1 MQKIS
6 SHRNPHLLIALA
18 LTVVYHGALL
28 LAGTFKG
35 TYDALIHIFFAD
47 HYARAWFD
55 HWEYRWYTGFTMTS
69 YPPGSQQSI
78 ALLSPVTGLIN
89 GYIIVQLFAMIM
101 VVIGVYRFSK
111 IWVSEEAA
119 GYAALLAVFASSLNE
134 TIHVFG
140 QLPTT
145 FSLGFLLNALPYVY
159 RYLDEGD
166 PKVLLVAWAANAATT
181 AGHHVTTLFGAVFF
195 VAPVMVLAI
204 VEKFRTPLFDEPG
217 AHPDK
222 VTKENFR
229 PLIARRLRRIVP
241 VVLRCALYGVGM
253 IALLLIVVLPYWL
266 WSASDPIA
274 QVAIPHASRDNYL
287 VNTAAGLVF
296 WLIPYGVGLVALPYA
311 FYKGLITKAWPMTLS
326 LGLLFLLGTGGT
338 TPLPKLLLG
347 GAYDILTLDRFTFW
361 ATIAVL
367 PLYGEF
373 VVSLRRRGL
382 AKYVREQFSD
392 FTLRVVQVILILT
405 YLIFCIFTA
414 NLTQFRKFQP
424 APIDTQPIITFLQKD
439 QHDRWRYLP
448 LGFGDQMAW
457 LSAQTTATTV
467 DGNYHSARRLPAM
480 TTTPVERLEGA
491 KFRGIPGIGSLQQFL
506 GMPDKYNLKYVFSN
520 DQFYDP
526 VLFFSG
532 WHRVQR
538 LENGIMVWEREDIPP
553 LPEVLPRKEIPVYQ
567 RAMWGILP
575 MLAIIVC
582 LFAMTSPWWG
592 PSVMLALRFMGV
604 IPMLAWAGGHLRRL
618 PGKGIPRR
626 LFDWADTLLRR
637 WSVLPSDDDSR
648 RVAWQV
654 WADWLA
660 AIPRPKPAPP
670 TAQAVRSLILFALFV
685 AGLWLGITRFVA
697 QTHDPVA
704 IVEAYYDDL
713 DFRRFEDA
721 YARFD
726 PEARPAFDQYML
738 ELSVTNGLVA
748 SYGKL
753 DAVRAAIIQ
762 EEPGRVVVEAR
773 LDWITTLDAYP
784 TVEQLVL
791 VRRNGVWFIQPIP
804 SDVKTPPDQFFRRSD
819 VDFLS
824 QGRRRISA
832 GTTAFNDVL
841 DRPELQ
847 IMSARLVSHQTQA
860 CGFNEEDEE
869 IKAAGGIPAPRTCTR
884 YSVVG
889 ELINTDVDPADL
901 TVTAFLYDAD
911 GNVLTWYN
919 AQYAIIHKILP
930 KEITPFRID
939 FEGVAGS
946 QITDAATAGDF
957 DPDAYSPIEFDV
969 PIAAF
974 EVYAK
979 AVVTGRDLDRDVAIQ
994 EMEMTVDP
1002 DTQTPHLTGL
1012 LYNNGVQE
1020 ATIPH
1025 VLVTYYDDAGQV
1037 LWVDDRYVEA
1047 AVRAQRTQPLDLT
1060 LTPFTS
1066 LTPFLEKGDTYAN
1079 LLANELDLDATWSER
1094 FPAPSNAPFTS
1105 YRVTVH
1111 YFVANPQ

>member
-28 LAGTFKG
+28 LSGTFKG

-55 HWEYRWYTGFTMTS
+55 HWEYRWYTGFPMTS

-78 ALLSPVTGLIN
+78 ALLSSVTGLLN
-89 GYIIVQLFAMIM
+89 AFIIVQLFAMLM

-111 IWVSEEAA
+111 VWVSEEAA

-166 PKVLLVAWAANAATT
+166 PKVLLVAWSINAATT

-195 VAPVMVLAI
+195 VAPVMGLAI
-204 VEKFRTPLFDEPG
+204 VEKFRTPWPDEPG
-217 AHPDK
+217 EHPSI

-229 PLIARRLRRIVP
+229 SLIARRLRRIVP

-253 IALLLIVVLPYWL
+253 ILLLLIVVLPYWL
-266 WSASDPIA
+266 WSRSDPIA

-311 FYKGLITKAWPMTLS
+311 FYKGFSTKAWPMALS
-326 LGLLFLLGTGGT
+326 LVALFILGTGGT
-338 TPLPKLLLG
+338 TPIPKMLLG
-347 GAYDILTLDRFTFW
+347 GAFDILTLDRFTFW
-361 ATIAVL
+361 ATITVL

-382 AKYVREQFSD
+382 AKYVTEQFGSA
-392 FTLRVVQVILILT
+392 TLRAVQVGLVLA
-405 YLIFCIFTA
+405 YLLFCIFTA

-424 APIDTQPIITFLQKD
+424 APIDVQPIVTFLQKD
-439 QHDRWRYLP
+439 QHERWRYLP

-467 DGNYHSARRLPAM
+467 DGNYHSARRLPEL

-506 GMPDKYNLKYVFSN
+506 AVPDKYNLKYVFSN

-526 VLFFSG
+526 LLFFSG

-553 LPEVLPRKEIPVYQ
+553 LPEILPRKDIPVYQ

-575 MLAIIVC
+575 MLALISS
-582 LFAMTSPWWG
+582 LFAMTGPWWG
-592 PSVMLALRFMGV
+592 PTALRALRFMGV
-604 IPMLAWAGGHLRRL
+604 VSMLTWVMGYLRRM
-618 PGKGIPRR
+618 PGIAIPRR
-626 LFDWADTLLRR
+626 LFDWLDNLLRR
-637 WSVLPSDDDSR
+637 WSVLPPDDNSDQ
-648 RVAWQV
+648 VKWQV
-654 WADWLA
+654 WAGWLA
-660 AIPRPKPAPP
+660 ALPRPKPAAP
-670 TAQAVRSLILFALFV
+670 TAKVVRSLILLAMLL
-685 AGLWLGITRFVA
+685 AGIWLGFEQFA
-697 QTHDPVA
+697 GPLNDPVK
-704 IVEAYYDDL
+704 IVQAYYDDL

-721 YARFD
+721 FARFD
-726 PEARPAFDQYML
+726 PETRPSFDQYML

-753 DAVRAAIIQ
+753 DSVRAKIVE
-762 EEPGRVVVEAR
+762 EEPDRVVVEAS

-784 TVEQLVL
+784 TVDRLIL
-791 VRRNGVWFIQPIP
+791 VRQSGQWYIEPTP
-804 SDVKTPPDQFFRRSD
+804 GDVTTPPDQFFRRAT

-824 QGRRRISA
+824 QGRRRV
-832 GTTAFNDVL
+832 TTETTDFGDVM

-847 IMSARLVSHQTQA
+847 ILSARLVSRLTDQ
-860 CGFNEEDEE
+860 CGFNEEDEK
-869 IKAAGGIPAPRTCTR
+869 IKAAGLIPEPHFCTR

-889 ELINTDVDPADL
+889 ELINTDVDPGDI
-901 TVTAFLYDAD
+901 TVAAYLYDKD

-919 AQYAIIHKILP
+919 AQYAIVHKILP
-930 KEITPFRID
+930 KEVTPFRID
-939 FEGVAGS
+939 FEGVAGAVL
-946 QITDAATAGDF
+946 DDVATAGDF
-957 DPDAYSPIEFDV
+957 APDAYSPIELDV
-969 PIAAF
+969 PVAAF

-979 AVVTGRDLDRDVAIQ
+979 AVVTARELYRDVAVQ
-994 EMEMTVDP
+994 DMEMTVEP
-1002 DTQTPHLTGL
+1002 ISATPHLTGS

-1025 VLVTYYDDAGQV
+1025 VLVTYYDAAGHV
-1037 LWVDDRYVEA
+1037 LWVDDRYIEE
-1047 AVRAQRTQPLDLT
+1047 AVRPQRAQTFALT
-1060 LTPFTS
+1060 LTPFTT
-1066 LTPFLEKGDTYAN
+1066 LDTVLDKGDTYAN
-1079 LLANELDLDATWSER
+1079 NLTNDLAINANWSER
-1094 FPAPSNAPFTS
+1094 FPAPPGAPFAA

-1111 YFVANPQ
+1111 YFVATPQ